1 MESQVVKKKRST
13 EKEDSLAWTYE
24 QNVKFIRKL
33 KKFDVLWNRTDRNYG
48 STLPR
53 KKAMRELGERF
64 DISSKMCEKKVQYFN
79 KKLCHMR
86 NRAKGMTPAEVK
98 ARNWR
103 YHEELQFME
112 QSFQEKKKNAAK
124 HQSRAHQSTQSASN
138 EKSSAEKRAKPN
150 GTADDDDDIYMRCEP
165 VPKPISTPSQNIKV
179 EIKTEP
185 GRIVATNPIEPTVH
199 QPDRSNVVD
208 AFFTA
213 MATTVKTFPA
223 THIAKV
229 KLQVGQMIAQME
241 VDLMGEPE
249 RDIFLVQTLTS
260 TE

>member
-1 MESQVVKKKRST
+1 MESHDVKKKRST

-64 DISSKMCEKKVQYFN
+64 DISSKMCEKKIQYFN

-86 NRAKGMTPAEVK
+86 SRAKGMTPAEVK

-112 QSFQEKKKNAAK
+112 KSFQEKKSNYAK

-150 GTADDDDDIYMRCEP
+150 GTADDDSSDDIYMTC
-165 VPKPISTPSQNIKV
+165 VAMPKPMSTPSQNIKV
-179 EIKTEP
+179 EIKSEP
-185 GRIVATNPIEPTVH
+185 GRIDATNPIQPTAD
-199 QPDRSNVVD
+199 QPDRGNVVD

-213 MATTVKTFPA
+213 MASTVKTFPP

-229 KLQVGQMIAQME
+229 KLLVGQMIAEME
-241 VDLMGEPE
+241 VDLAGE
-249 RDIFLVQTLTS
+249 RDEILVQTLTLA
-260 TE
+260 E